1 MDGLLLPLI
10 LLAGGD
16 KTNQNALIAHMLPAM
31 IPGSAS
37 QRLVFAT
44 LAAKKEI
51 KTQAETEAGLVKDAI
66 SAGKFERADQLKDFP
81 ALDAA
86 FKRLPASAQST
97 LFPAAPGGGSSKRP
111 GDPA

>member
-10 LLAGGD
+10 LLAGD
-16 KTNQNALIAHMLPAM
+16 KPNQNALITHILPAL

-51 KTQAETEAGLVKDAI
+51 KAQAETEAGLVKDAI
-66 SAGKFERADQLKDFP
+66 RAGKFERADQLKDFP

-86 FKRLPASAQST
+86 FKRLPASVQST
-97 LFPAAPGGGSSKRP
+97 LFPAAPGGGPSKRP
-111 GDPA
+111 GDTA